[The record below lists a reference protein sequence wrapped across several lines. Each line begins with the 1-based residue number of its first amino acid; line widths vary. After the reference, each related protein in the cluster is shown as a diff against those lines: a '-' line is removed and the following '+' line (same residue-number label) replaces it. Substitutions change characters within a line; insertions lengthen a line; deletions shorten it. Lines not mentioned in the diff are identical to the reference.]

1 MQPVAITAKN
11 SFQSLLEPANNQR
24 SSQGLPEAFRRAYGG
39 DWLFD
44 APTDRPYMYSNF
56 VQSRDGRISFGIPGQ
71 SGGGEVSNF
80 NVHDQW
86 IMGLLRARADAVIVG
101 DVTLKIEP
109 DHIWTHQYIC
119 PRETAFDDLRIS
131 FGVASNPLQTFLSL
145 EGEFDPSLPV
155 FARAD
160 LHIVIFTTARGR
172 DRAQN
177 LDGVA
182 AKVDL
187 PEVGIDRV
195 DLNRVMQVLYQDYKV
210 KTLLCEGGPRVY
222 GSFVAA
228 KLIDEEFLTLS
239 PVVIGQNA
247 ERSRP
252 GLIEGVA
259 FTPESAPR
267 SIPISIKRAGDYL
280 FLRSKLEYR

>member
-1 MQPVAITAKN
+1 MQPVAITAVN
-11 SFQSLLEPANNQR
+11 PFQSLLEPTNFHP
-24 SSQGLPEAFRRAYGG
+24 SSSKLPEAFRLAYGG

-44 APTDRPYMYSNF
+44 APTDRPYTYSNF
-56 VQSRDGRISFGIPGQ
+56 VQSRDGRISFAMPGQ
-71 SGGGEVSNF
+71 SSGGEVSNF
-80 NVHDQW
+80 NFHDQW
-86 IMGLLRARADAVIVG
+86 MMGLLRTRADAVIVG

-119 PRETAFDDLRIS
+119 PSETAFDDLRSS
-131 FGVASNPLQTFLSL
+131 FGLAPNPLQTFLSL

-160 LHIVIFTTARGR
+160 LQVVIFTTARGR
-172 DRAQN
+172 ERAKN
-177 LDGVA
+177 LEGVA

-187 PEVGIDRV
+187 PEVGTDRV
-195 DLNRVMQVLYQDYKV
+195 DLRRVVQVLHHDYQV

-239 PVVIGQNA
+239 PVVIGQNS
-247 ERSRP
+247 ECGRP

-259 FTPESAPR
+259 FTPENAPR
-267 SIPISIKRAGDYL
+267 SKPVSLKRAGDYL

>member
-1 MQPVAITAKN
+1 MQPVAITAEN
-11 SFQSLLEPANNQR
+11 SFQSLLEPGFNPDLQR
-24 SSQGLPEAFRRAYGG
+24 LPEAFRLAYGG

-44 APTDRPYMYSNF
+44 TPTERPYIYSNF
-56 VQSRDGRISFGIPGQ
+56 VQSRDGRISFAMPGQ
-71 SGGGEVSNF
+71 SSGGEVSSFNF
-80 NVHDQW
+80 HDQW
-86 IMGLLRARADAVIVG
+86 IMGLLRTRADAVIVG

-109 DHIWTHQYIC
+109 DHVWTHRYIC
-119 PRETAFDDLRIS
+119 PSETAFDDLRSS
-131 FGVASNPLQTFLSL
+131 FGVAPNPLQTFLSL
-145 EGEFDPSLPV
+145 EGEFDPNSPV

-160 LHIVIFTTARGR
+160 LQVVIFTTARGR

-177 LDGVA
+177 LEGVA
-182 AKVDL
+182 AKVEL
-187 PEVGIDRV
+187 PEVGTDRV
-195 DLNRVMQVLYQDYKV
+195 DLNRVVQVLHHDYQV

-259 FTPESAPR
+259 FAPENAPR
-267 SIPISIKRAGDYL
+267 SIPISLKRAGDYL

>member
-1 MQPVAITAKN
+1 MQPVVITADN
-11 SFQSLLEPANNQR
+11 SFQSLLEPTNRQSN
-24 SSQGLPEAFRRAYGG
+24 SQGLPEAFRLAYGG

-44 APTDRPYMYSNF
+44 APTDRPYIYSNF

-71 SGGGEVSNF
+71 AGGGEVSGF
-80 NVHDQW
+80 NLHDQW
-86 IMGLLRARADAVIVG
+86 IMGLLRTRANAVIVG
-101 DVTLKIEP
+101 DVTLRIEP

-119 PRETAFDDLRIS
+119 PKETAFDDLRIS
-131 FGVASNPLQTFLSL
+131 FGVATNPLQTFLSL
-145 EGEFDPSLPV
+145 EGEFNPSSPV

-172 DRAQN
+172 DRAKN
-177 LDGVA
+177 LEGVA

-187 PEVGIDRV
+187 PEVGTDRV
-195 DLNRVMQVLYQDYKV
+195 DLERVMQVLHHDYKI

-228 KLIDEEFLTLS
+228 KLMDEEFLTLS
-239 PVVIGQNA
+239 PMVIGQDA

-252 GLIEGVA
+252 GLIEGA
-259 FTPESAPR
+259 PFTPENAPR
-267 SIPISIKRAGDYL
+267 SIPVSLKRAGDYL
-280 FLRSKLEYR
+280 FLRSKYEYR

>member
-1 MQPVAITAKN
+1 MQTVAMTNEN
-11 SFQSLLEPANNQR
+11 SFQSLLEPQDST
-24 SSQGLPEAFRRAYGG
+24 SSSLGLPEAFRLAYGG
-39 DWLFD
+39 DWQFD
-44 APTDRPYMYSNF
+44 APSNRPYTYSNF

-71 SGGGEVSNF
+71 AGGGEVSGF
-80 NVHDQW
+80 DFHDQW

-119 PRETAFDDLRIS
+119 PSESAFDDLRIR
-131 FGVASNPLQTFLSL
+131 FGIAPNPLQTFLSL

-160 LHIVIFTTARGR
+160 LQIVIFTTARGR
-172 DRAQN
+172 ERARN
-177 LDGVA
+177 LEGVA

-187 PEVGIDRV
+187 PEVGIDSV
-195 DLNRVMQVLYQDYKV
+195 DLQKVMQVLHHDYNV

-222 GSFVAA
+222 GSLVAA

-252 GLIEGVA
+252 GLIEGIA
-259 FTPESAPR
+259 FTPENAPR
-267 SIPISIKRAGDYL
+267 SKPISIKRAGDYL

>member
-1 MQPVAITAKN
+1 MQPVAISAEN
-11 SFQSLLEPANNQR
+11 SFQSLLEPTNINF
-24 SSQGLPEAFRRAYGG
+24 SSPGLPEAFRRAYGG
-39 DWLFD
+39 DWLFA
-44 APTDRPYMYSNF
+44 APTDRPYTYSNF

-71 SGGGEVSNF
+71 AGGGEVSDFNF
-80 NVHDQW
+80 HDKW
-86 IMGLLRARADAVIVG
+86 IMGLLRARCDAVIVG

-109 DHIWTHQYIC
+109 DHIWTSQYIC
-119 PRETAFDDLRIS
+119 PLETSFADLRIS
-131 FGVASNPLQTFLSL
+131 FGLAISPLQTFLSL

-155 FARAD
+155 FARSD
-160 LHIVIFTTARGR
+160 LQVVIFTTERGR
-172 DRAQN
+172 ERAKN
-177 LDGVA
+177 LEGVA
-182 AKVDL
+182 ARVDL
-187 PEVGIDRV
+187 PEVGTDRV
-195 DLNRVMQVLYQDYKV
+195 DLQRVVQVLRHDYKV

-222 GSFVAA
+222 GSFMAA

-247 ERSRP
+247 ERNRP

-259 FTPESAPR
+259 FTPENSPR

>member
-11 SFQSLLEPANNQR
+11 SFQSLLEPEHSNLK
-24 SSQGLPEAFRRAYGG
+24 SPGLPEAFRRAYGG

-44 APTDRPYMYSNF
+44 APTDRPYTYSNF

-71 SGGGEVSNF
+71 SGGGEVSDFNF
-80 NVHDQW
+80 HDQW
-86 IMGLLRARADAVIVG
+86 LMGLLRARADAVIVG

-119 PRETAFDDLRIS
+119 PTETAFDDLRSS
-131 FGVASNPLQTFLSL
+131 FGLAINPLQTFLSL

-155 FARAD
+155 FARSD
-160 LHIVIFTTARGR
+160 LQIVIFTTARGR
-172 DRAQN
+172 ERASS
-177 LDGVA
+177 LEGVA

-187 PEVGIDRV
+187 PEVGTDTV
-195 DLNRVMQVLYQDYKV
+195 DLQRVMQVLHHDYKV

-247 ERSRP
+247 ERTRP
-252 GLIEGVA
+252 GLIEGIA
-259 FTPESAPR
+259 FTPENAPR
-267 SIPISIKRAGDYL
+267 SIPISIKRAEDYL